1 MKSTIKILGIALA
14 ASTALATAAHAQREG
29 YGSAQPRQQQQP
41 QARGEQKEEK
51 PQRGGATVT
60 IGDKKINISA
70 QFATAYKEQIA
81 AFEAKDTAGFA
92 AKSAAAHAAAKS
104 PDEHFLASQVDLK
117 SAAESGR
124 AFSRRTSWVLH
135 TRPSARSVT
144 I

>member
-70 QFATAYKEQIA
+70 QFATAYKEQQPMRPPSRLTNI
-81 AFEAKDTAGFA
+81 
-92 AKSAAAHAAAKS
+92 S
-104 PDEHFLASQVDLK
+104 
-117 SAAESGR
+117 
-124 AFSRRTSWVLH
+124 SRRRLT
-135 TRPSARSVT
+135 
-144 I
+144 